1 MTQELSRTT
10 ENDTENDKE
19 TYMKEREITARRR
32 AIKGGMKLVAAALA
46 VMAGTMAAPAGA
58 QTATQTAN
66 WPNKPIRIV
75 VPFPAGS
82 TTDTVARVLSEQL
95 SKSLGQPVIVEN
107 KPGANGLIGVAEV
120 AKSPAD
126 GYTLLV
132 TNSSSITIN
141 PQVYKRSNYKPKDLA
156 PVALVVEAPFVL
168 VANPEWAKKNSIGSV
183 GDLVRYATRNPGKLS
198 YGSAG
203 PGNIAHLSFAMLNNR
218 EKIQTTHV
226 PYKSASQAEMAVI
239 SGELETAFDAWN
251 GLPQIK
257 AGKLKPLAVTSPK
270 RMPQLPDV
278 PSLEEAGVKPFDVS
292 FWLGMLAPAGTPP
305 QIVQKLYEI
314 TKGVA
319 NDARAK
325 SVLSQQGEV
334 VMIDPANFAKRVEK
348 EEANWA
354 VVIQREGITLD

>member
-1 MTQELSRTT
+1 MTHELSKTS
-10 ENDTENDKE
+10 ENDKE
-19 TYMKEREITARRR
+19 TPMKTIELASRRR
-32 AIKGGMKLVAAALA
+32 AVATGLRLVAAALA
-46 VMAGTMAAPAGA
+46 VTAGTMAGPAVA
-58 QTATQTAN
+58 QTAN
-66 WPNKPIRIV
+66 WPTKPIRII

-107 KPGANGLIGVAEV
+107 KPGANGLIGVGEV
-120 AKSPAD
+120 AKSAPD

-156 PVALVVEAPFVL
+156 PVALVVEAPFIL
-168 VANPEWAKKNSIGSV
+168 VANPEWAQKNAIGTV
-183 GDLVRYATRNPGKLS
+183 TDLVRYATRNPGKLS

-251 GLPQIK
+251 GLPQVK

-278 PSLEEAGVKPFDVS
+278 PSLEEAGIKPFDVS

-305 QIVQKLYEI
+305 QIVQKLYAI
-314 TKGVA
+314 TQGVA

-325 SVLSQQGEV
+325 AVLSQQGEV
-334 VMIDPANFAKRVEK
+334 VMIDPANFAKRIEK
-348 EEANWA
+348 EDASWGS
-354 VVIQREGITLD
+354 VIQREGITLD